1 MSWNIAFKSKANK
14 SLQQLD
20 NTIQIRIVDFLNKL
34 ALQDNPRLQG
44 KALTG
49 EYAGLWRYRVGD
61 YRIICNIQDNQL
73 TILVL
78 QLGHRKNIY

>member
-1 MSWNIAFKSKANK
+1 MTWTIEFKSKANK

-20 NTIQIRIVDFLNKL
+20 KSIQIRIVDFLDNL
-34 ALQDNPRLQG
+34 VLQDNPRLQG
-44 KALTG
+44 KALAG
-49 EYAGLWRYRVGD
+49 QYAGLWRYRVGD
-61 YRIICNIQDNQL
+61 YRIICNIKDNQL

>member
-1 MSWNIAFKSKANK
+1 MTWTVEFKNKASK

-20 NTIQIRIVDFLNKL
+20 KSIQIRIVDFLNKL
-34 ALQDNPRLQG
+34 ALQDNRRLQG

-49 EYAGLWRYRVGD
+49 QYTGLWRYRVGN

>member
-1 MSWNIAFKSKANK
+1 MTWTIEFKSKANK

-20 NTIQIRIVDFLNKL
+20 KSIQIRIVDFLDNL
-34 ALQDNPRLQG
+34 ALQNNPRLQG

-49 EYAGLWRYRVGD
+49 QYAGLWRYRVGD
-61 YRIICNIQDNQL
+61 YRIICNIKDNQL